1 MSLVHEQH
9 LFLQDV
15 TRLLTLAW
23 SHGFEVTGG
32 ELYRTKEQQEI
43 YVKSGRSM
51 TMASNH
57 LRRLAIDLQFFKNG
71 LWIQKKAELQELGDY
86 WENLNPKNRWGGNWV
101 SFADLPHFE
110 RNV

>member
-32 ELYRTKEQQEI
+32 ELYRTKNSR
-43 YVKSGRSM
+43 KS
-51 TMASNH
+51 TSN
-57 LRRLAIDLQFFKNG
+57 LDAQRQWPVTI
-71 LWIQKKAELQELGDY
+71 
-86 WENLNPKNRWGGNWV
+86 
-101 SFADLPHFE
+101 
-110 RNV
+110 